1 MKCHFHAHFIHLHS
15 NTTLFMK
22 LSRTFISILFF
33 FLFLQ
38 IPQCSLPAE
47 ATDKKLLQELAA
59 RYEEAALGDDMQKEL
74 EVLETY
80 LAEAIRQK
88 DLREESYARM
98 QKLNCFFNYEEFDK
112 LYAEIPIQA
121 AFFRGQGQWD
131 RYYTVL
137 ETEVE
142 ALVLQNRTESAL
154 RKARCIYKEAQ
165 KAGHR
170 EGLGTS
176 SYCIAYIYHLT
187 QNEPEA
193 EKYMR
198 KAIRL
203 LDDHTLSVPFFQGC
217 NYDFRR
223 CNLVSLYPIYL
234 CLR

>member
-22 LSRTFISILFF
+22 LSKTFISILFL

-98 QKLNCFFNYEEFDK
+98 QKINCFFNYEEFDK

-142 ALVLQNRTESAL
+142 ALVLPEPYGKRHQESPPYLQRGTEGRPQGRSRHQFLLHRLYLPSHPKRAGG
-154 RKARCIYKEAQ
+154 RKIHA
-165 KAGHR
+165 
-170 EGLGTS
+170 
-176 SYCIAYIYHLT
+176 
-187 QNEPEA
+187 
-193 EKYMR
+193 
-198 KAIRL
+198 
-203 LDDHTLSVPFFQGC
+203 
-217 NYDFRR
+217 
-223 CNLVSLYPIYL
+223 
-234 CLR
+234 

>member
-1 MKCHFHAHFIHLHS
+1 M
-15 NTTLFMK
+15 
-22 LSRTFISILFF
+22 
-33 FLFLQ
+33 
-38 IPQCSLPAE
+38 
-47 ATDKKLLQELAA
+47 
-59 RYEEAALGDDMQKEL
+59 
-74 EVLETY
+74 
-80 LAEAIRQK
+80 
-88 DLREESYARM
+88 
-98 QKLNCFFNYEEFDK
+98 
-112 LYAEIPIQA
+112 
-121 AFFRGQGQWD
+121 
-131 RYYTVL
+131 L

-154 RKARCIYKEAQ
+154 RKARRIYKEAQ

-198 KAIRL
+198 EAIRL